1 MDKRFKI
8 LIIIII
14 FLLISQYLFV
24 KLIYAHKLENNLGVF
39 FSKIYNLK
47 AGTIENNGIKIP
59 IFLEEY
65 LVYKDSLKNY
75 LEKNTEEINIEEIV
89 WDRIIKNIWLENIA
103 KNNNLLVTKEE
114 LNKYLINIENI
125 DDLKKLSKEEFGIS
139 FNKYER
145 LVLKPFILEYKVYN
159 YLLNNYNDIEN
170 VTKAQEAYEALDTGQ
185 NFIDVAKRYSS
196 NLSFAEN
203 SSYISE
209 DDLVDFYEPI
219 KELLEGEFSKI
230 VMIPGGYIIWYLESI
245 IEGEGN
251 IREVKQIFIEAKTI
265 DDFFRDYLDDVNIN
279 KIY

>member
-1 MDKRFKI
+1 MGI
-8 LIIIII
+8 
-14 FLLISQYLFV
+14 
-24 KLIYAHKLENNLGVF
+24 F

-47 AGTIENNGIKIP
+47 AGTIEDNGIKISV
-59 IFLEEY
+59 FLEEY

-75 LEKNTEEINIEEIV
+75 LEKNPEETNIEEIV
-89 WDRIIKNIWLENIA
+89 WDRIIKNVWLENIA
-103 KNNNLLVTKEE
+103 QKNNLLVTKEE

-125 DDLKKLSKEEFGIS
+125 DDLKKSSKEEFGIS
-139 FNKYER
+139 FNKYEK
-145 LVLKPFILEYKVYN
+145 LVLKPFILEYKIYN
-159 YLLNNYNDIEN
+159 HLLNNYNDIEN

-196 NLSFAEN
+196 NLAFAEN
-203 SSYISE
+203 SLYIPE

-219 KELLEGEFSKI
+219 KELSEGEFSKI

-251 IREVKQIFIEAKTI
+251 VREVKQIFIEAKTI
-265 DDFFRDYLDDVNIN
+265 DDFFRDYLAGVNIN